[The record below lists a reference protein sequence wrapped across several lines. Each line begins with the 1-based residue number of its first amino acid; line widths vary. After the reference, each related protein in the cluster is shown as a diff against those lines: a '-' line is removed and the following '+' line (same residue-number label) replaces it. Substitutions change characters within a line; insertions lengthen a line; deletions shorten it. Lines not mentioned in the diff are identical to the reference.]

1 MRYSVLPQASK
12 LQHLSKLALWSSP
25 LWLSTWLAL
34 TIGGPRL
41 DPSGAGGH
49 LTLQVILSVTAWCVK
64 RKGSTPGNVDVTV
77 MSLGVISTLFVIV
90 IRLPRKTLWPK
101 GAFPPVMV
109 KQLLRKTLWL
119 KTTVLLWLRTSW
131 WGVVWRL
138 ILALDL
144 PTWWV
149 PLCLLWVCR
158 SECVWL
164 YVGPNK

>member
-25 LWLSTWLAL
+25 LWFSKWLAL

-41 DPSGAGGH
+41 DPSGAGVH

-90 IRLPRKTLWPK
+90 KTLWPK

-131 WGVVWRL
+131 WGVEWRL

-149 PLCLLWVCR
+149 PFKSIVWV
-158 SECVWL
+158 W
-164 YVGPNK
+164 

>member
-25 LWLSTWLAL
+25 LWLSKWLAL

-49 LTLQVILSVTAWCVK
+49 LTLQVILFVTAWCVK

-77 MSLGVISTLFVIV
+77 MSLGVISTLFVNV
-90 IRLPRKTLWPK
+90 ERLLRRTFWPKWACPPVMVKKLVRKTLWPK
-101 GAFPPVMV
+101 ATM
-109 KQLLRKTLWL
+109 
-119 KTTVLLWLRTSW
+119 LLWLRTSW
-131 WGVVWRL
+131 WGVGWRL

-149 PLCLLWVCR
+149 PFKSIVWV
-158 SECVWL
+158 W
-164 YVGPNK
+164 

>member
-34 TIGGPRL
+34 TIGGPGL
-41 DPSGAGGH
+41 DHSPAGVFLALH
-49 LTLQVILSVTAWCVK
+49 IVLTVTVWCVNS
-64 RKGSTPGNVDVTV
+64 KGLTYPVQTALPVPKKIQNVPNPMGRLLVTV
-77 MSLGVISTLFVIV
+77 K
-90 IRLPRKTLWPK
+90 R
-101 GAFPPVMV
+101 
-109 KQLLRKTLWL
+109 LLRKTLWL

-131 WGVVWRL
+131 WGVGWRL

-164 YVGPNK
+164 YVGPNKIGF

>member
-12 LQHLSKLALWSSP
+12 LQHLSKLALWPSS
-25 LWLSTWLAL
+25 LWFSKWLAL

-41 DPSGAGGH
+41 DHSGAGV
-49 LTLQVILSVTAWCVK
+49 LLPLYLILIVTVTCVAS
-64 RKGSTPGNVDVTV
+64 KGSTWTLQTVLHVPKKIQNVPNTMWRLLVTV
-77 MSLGVISTLFVIV
+77 K
-90 IRLPRKTLWPK
+90 R
-101 GAFPPVMV
+101 
-109 KQLLRKTLWL
+109 LLRKTLWL

-164 YVGPNK
+164 YVGPNIIGF